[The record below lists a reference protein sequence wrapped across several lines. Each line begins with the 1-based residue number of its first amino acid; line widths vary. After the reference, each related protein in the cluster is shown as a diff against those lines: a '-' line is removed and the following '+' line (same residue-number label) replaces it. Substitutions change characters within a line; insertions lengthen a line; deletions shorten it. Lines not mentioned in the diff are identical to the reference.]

1 VEIVHLSSLGPRR
14 SRVSSFEKAEVKL
27 EHDQLELRSRIAWV
41 SERLAA
47 GAALTAQIRPTH
59 QPALGL
65 SAVMLPDLVA
75 EARIARADLVGGYSR
90 NSVGEGQRA
99 QRLRSGRAADRAPR
113 NSLEM

>member
-1 VEIVHLSSLGPRR
+1 
-14 SRVSSFEKAEVKL
+14 
-27 EHDQLELRSRIAWV
+27 
-41 SERLAA
+41 
-47 GAALTAQIRPTH
+47 
-59 QPALGL
+59 LGL